1 MATEAVPAVALPSGL
16 VETVV
21 AIDTD
26 PLAELLDHSD
36 GDVLGVR
43 VKPPVFVRVRLVEPL
58 RLDTEDC
65 DTVLEED

>member
-1 MATEAVPAVALPSGL
+1 MSTEAVPAVALPSGL

-26 PLAELLDHSD
+26 TLAELLDHSD
-36 GDVLGVR
+36 DDMLGVR